1 MFEGLKEKF
10 SAHRAS
16 VAEANRAAH
25 QAQEHL
31 TDEQMARPDAMSTFA
46 STVAQ
51 EENAT
56 AQAAVTEARNAG
68 VSGAAIAKAI
78 QGLNKM

>member
-1 MFEGLKEKF
+1 MFEGLKQRFADVK
-10 SAHRAS
+10 
-16 VAEANRAAH
+16 EANRAVH

-31 TDEQMARPDAMSTFA
+31 TDEQMARPDAMSLFA
-46 STVAQ
+46 GAVAQ

-78 QGLNKM
+78 QGWNKL